1 MDEAGFVHLLVFLA
15 LAIAIILV
23 VTGKQPII
31 LKHRRYCWSGI
42 VIIFTANIAAN
53 LVNAQTEWFV
63 SLFFA
68 AYLISLTVVIKSND

>member
-23 VTGKQPII
+23 ATGKQPII

-42 VIIFTANIAAN
+42 VIIFTANITAN
-53 LVNAQTEWFV
+53 LVNVQTEWFV
-63 SLFFA
+63 FLFFA
-68 AYLISLTVVIKSND
+68 AYLISLTVVIESND